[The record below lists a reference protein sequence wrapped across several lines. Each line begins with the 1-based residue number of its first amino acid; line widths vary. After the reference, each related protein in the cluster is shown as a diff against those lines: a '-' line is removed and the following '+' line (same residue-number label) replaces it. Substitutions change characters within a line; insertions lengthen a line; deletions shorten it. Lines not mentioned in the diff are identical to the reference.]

1 MLTDTG
7 DVLHEKQDKSSAGYH
22 APVCKEKYHC
32 IHDLADNLDGPWA
45 MDTSSGDDE
54 APKDP
59 GAHQAHLQGYTELDF
74 QGRQDLEEENS
85 LADLEFT
92 Y

>member
-1 MLTDTG
+1 
-7 DVLHEKQDKSSAGYH
+7 
-22 APVCKEKYHC
+22 
-32 IHDLADNLDGPWA
+32 

-74 QGRQDLEEENS
+74 QGNLQERCFFLELFFHWFYPGRFYLTSFQPIFPFNFYFANLSPQDTKKKTS
-85 LADLEFT
+85 CFVAS
-92 Y
+92 